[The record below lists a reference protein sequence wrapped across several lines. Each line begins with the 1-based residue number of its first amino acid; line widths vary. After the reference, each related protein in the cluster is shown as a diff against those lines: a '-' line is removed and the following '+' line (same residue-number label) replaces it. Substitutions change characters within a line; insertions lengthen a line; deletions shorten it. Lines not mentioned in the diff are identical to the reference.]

1 MEGQPRKK
9 KHYINFVNVCVC
21 KSKIDS
27 DDATLARKGAALLYY
42 QRQIMFSIQ
51 SQSQPEPATCKV
63 MPSLNWW
70 TFAFL
75 VVNILALALCI
86 ILIYLFTCLV
96 RAQRPE

>member
-1 MEGQPRKK
+1 MTPHLPEKEQPY
-9 KHYINFVNVCVC
+9 YITSVRLCFP
-21 KSKIDS
+21 SS
-27 DDATLARKGAALLYY
+27 H
-42 QRQIMFSIQ
+42 
-51 SQSQPEPATCKV
+51 KV